1 MSEAENVRNRLAKA
15 LPASLT
21 VSRYGDDHVRVY
33 GMIHNPDAAA
43 LADRLEQAEAA
54 LAACDKWIA
63 IAVDPKD
70 HSDTNMLARI
80 ALPIVSEIHRALN
93 PDTGGADARAMLDQV
108 HRDPQADLTRI
119 HDTIRPG
126 LIGGTDA

>member
-1 MSEAENVRNRLAKA
+1 MSGMAENVRDRLARL
-15 LPASLT
+15 LPGL
-21 VSRYGDDHVRVY
+21 VIRVGEPVLNHVIDYDLDLREA
-33 GMIHNPDAAA
+33 DADR
-43 LADRLEQAEAA
+43 LADRLERAEAA

-93 PDTGGADARAMLDQV
+93 PD
-108 HRDPQADLTRI
+108 P
-119 HDTIRPG
+119 
-126 LIGGTDA
+126 GGTDA